1 MGMNKPV
8 LAVHHLDVAFAGRRV
23 LQDVST
29 EFQAGQVSIVLGPNG
44 AGKSTLI
51 KALAGL
57 LRPWSGTVTLD
68 GNPVAALDPRA
79 RARRIG
85 YLPQQSVV
93 QWRLSVTD
101 VVALGR
107 LPYRTPFTGLSARDD
122 AAIAEAMA
130 QADVGELI
138 DRSIDTLSGGER
150 ARVLFARVLAGTPQW
165 LIADEPLA
173 SLDPAHQLD
182 LLERVRSLAA
192 SGVGVVMVLHDLAH
206 AARVA
211 DHIVLMKQGG
221 LVAQGAAQDVMV
233 PDRLARAYGVTF
245 ELAET
250 SSGIIPVALPRT

>member
-1 MGMNKPV
+1 MGMNNSV
-8 LAVHHLDVAFAGRRV
+8 LTVSRLDMAFAGRRAV
-23 LQDVST
+23 QDVSAK
-29 EFQAGQVSIVLGPNG
+29 FQAGQVSVVLGPNG

-57 LRPWSGTVTLD
+57 LRPLSGAVTLD
-68 GNPVAALDPRA
+68 GAAVAALDPRD

-85 YLPQQSVV
+85 YLPQQSAV
-93 QWRLSVTD
+93 QWRLSVAD
-101 VVALGR
+101 IVALGR
-107 LPYRTPFTGLSARDD
+107 LPYRAPFAAPSARDG
-122 AAIAEAMA
+122 AAIADAMA
-130 QADVGELI
+130 QADVEELA

-182 LLERVRSLAA
+182 LLERVRGLAA

-211 DHIVLMKQGG
+211 DHVLLMKNGRLIAQGG
-221 LVAQGAAQDVMV
+221 PREVMV
-233 PDRLARAYGVTF
+233 PDRLAEAYGVAF

-250 SSGIIPVALPRT
+250 SSAIIPVALPRA